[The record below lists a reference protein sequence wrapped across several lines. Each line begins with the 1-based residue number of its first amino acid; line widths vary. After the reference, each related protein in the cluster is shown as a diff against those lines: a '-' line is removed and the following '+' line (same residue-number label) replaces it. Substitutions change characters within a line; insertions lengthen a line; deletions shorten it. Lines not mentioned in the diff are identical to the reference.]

1 MSSPSF
7 SVVMPVWNR
16 SRCVASAIKSVLAQT
31 CQDFELI
38 LVDDGSEDGLEA
50 AVRPYLGA
58 KVRLVSTEHHGVC
71 AARNT
76 GMRESKGTFI
86 AYLDADNT
94 WRPRFLEAIQSA
106 LSTPGEHRCV
116 AYAQAEVHLHG
127 DKSSFCGPRIVGEPF
142 SLQRMMQRNLIDQNT
157 VVHARRCVDLVGGYD
172 ETLRRL
178 VDWDFLARLT
188 AKFEPV
194 FIPEVLVDYNWGLE
208 PNSISLTEDL
218 ELATRQ
224 VTDNIKARM
233 TNHVAGQITIRH
245 DMTDYVWNNVSPEK
259 YDNWLRMSRGPYDM
273 KGFRPNGYPYMLQIE
288 PSSRCNLACPACPV
302 GRNELGRPKQDMSL
316 EQFKS
321 IIDNQ
326 RRWLLFAVLWDWG
339 EPFANPQLPE
349 MIRYAAEAGVQTVT
363 STNAHY
369 LGSKEYVAAILNSG
383 LTTLIV
389 AIDSL
394 HDADYR
400 SYRVGGRLE
409 RALEGLKMLVAMKRE
424 LGSSTRINL
433 RMVVMRHN
441 EREIARLRRFARKAG
456 ADQFTVKTMNPGC
469 GDVAMDAELVP
480 LNPKLR
486 RFAYRKDSWERIPV
500 EAPCNRVM
508 TMANIFSNGDLV
520 PCCYDYD
527 SSLKI
532 GNAFE
537 TSFADLWMSPEYCEV
552 RRRINEER
560 PSLPRCRN
568 CHINFKLSKV
578 GWYVEAVDLTLS
590 HHPFWDPRRY
600 LKWKPAVKPQKVLMP
615 SLVYPLATPL
625 DSDEKTGWK
634 PHAVFKG
641 RARNVRRL
649 ASHASSLMPGCSPH
663 PPHRHEEEEFLLVL
677 AGEIDLILPKEKNN
691 RQRMKAGDFVYYPAG
706 FPHSL
711 EAAGTVPANYLM
723 LKWKNPHRKNRRSNL
738 TFRQGSS
745 EAAVFSGCAE
755 GGFSPSLC
763 FEGVT
768 RYLNKLHVH
777 LSTIVPGGGYAAHHD
792 DHDVVIIVLEGE
804 VETIGRRVKP
814 HGVIYYASGE
824 PHGMHNP
831 GTVPARYLVV
841 EFHG

>member
-1 MSSPSF
+1 MDAPAF
-7 SVVMPVWNR
+7 SVVMPVWNCAHR
-16 SRCVASAIKSVLAQT
+16 VATAIESVLAQT

-38 LVDDGSEDGLEA
+38 LVDDGSTDGLEA
-50 AVRPYLGA
+50 AVQPYLND
-58 KVRLVSTEHHGVC
+58 KVRLVSMEHRGVC
-71 AARNT
+71 AARNA
-76 GMRESKGTFI
+76 GIREARGTFI

-94 WRPRFLEAIQSA
+94 WRPRFLETMQRA
-106 LSTPGEHRCV
+106 LSASGEHRSV
-116 AYAQAEVHLHG
+116 AYAQAEVHTHG
-127 DKSSFCGPRIVGEPF
+127 DTFHPSGLRIAGEPF
-142 SLQRMMQRNLIDQNT
+142 SLQGMMQRNLIDQNT
-157 VVHARRCVDLVGGYD
+157 VVHARRCIDLVGGYD

-188 AKFEPV
+188 ARFEPI

-208 PNSISLTEDL
+208 PNSISLSEDL

-233 TNHVAGQITIRH
+233 TNNSAGQITICH
-245 DMTDYVWNNVSPEK
+245 DMTDYVWNSVSPEK

-273 KGFRPNGYPYMLQIE
+273 NGFRPNGHPYMLQIE

-302 GRNELGRPKQDMSL
+302 GRNELGRPKQDMTL
-316 EQFKS
+316 DQFKS
-321 IIDNQ
+321 IIDSQ
-326 RRWLLFAVLWDWG
+326 RRWLLLAVLWDWG

-349 MIRYAAEAGVQTVT
+349 MIRYATDAGVQTVT

-369 LGSKEYVAAILNSG
+369 LGNKDYVAAILNSG

-400 SYRVGGRLE
+400 SYRIGGQLE
-409 RALEGLKMLVAMKRE
+409 RALQGLKMLVAMKRE

-441 EREIARLRRFARKAG
+441 EKEIAKLRRFAWKAG

-508 TMANIFSNGDLV
+508 TMANIFSNGDVV

-527 SSLKI
+527 SSMKV
-532 GNAFE
+532 GNVFE
-537 TSFADLWMSPEYCEV
+537 IPFTGIWMSPEYSEV
-552 RRRINEER
+552 RRRIHEER
-560 PSLPRCRN
+560 TSLPRCRN
-568 CHINFKLSKV
+568 CHINFKLSKA
-578 GWYVEAVDLTLS
+578 GWYVEALDLTLS
-590 HHPFWDPRRY
+590 RRPFWDPRRY
-600 LKWKPAVKPQKVLMP
+600 LKKKTETARQKVLMP
-615 SLVYPLATPL
+615 SLVYPLVTPL

-649 ASHASSLMPGCSPH
+649 ACHASSLMPEHSPH
-663 PPHRHEEEEFLLVL
+663 PPHRHDEEEFLLVL
-677 AGEIDLILPKEKNN
+677 AGEIDLILPKGKNK

-723 LKWKNPHRKNRRSNL
+723 LKWENPHRKNRRSIL

-745 EAAVFSGCAE
+745 GSAVFSGYSE

-763 FEGVT
+763 FEGAT
-768 RYLNKLHVH
+768 RYLNKLQVH
-777 LSTIVPGGGYAAHHD
+777 LSTIIPGGGYAAHHD

-804 VETIGRRVKP
+804 VETLGRRVKP
-814 HGVIYYASGE
+814 HGVIYYAAGE
-824 PHGMHNP
+824 PHGMRNS
-831 GTVPARYLVV
+831 GTVPARYLVG
-841 EFHG
+841 EFH

>member
-1 MSSPSF
+1 MSFPAF
-7 SVVMPVWNR
+7 SVIMPVWNR
-16 SRCVASAIKSVLAQT
+16 AHRVAAAIESVLAQT

-38 LVDDGSEDGLEA
+38 LVNDGSEDGLEA
-50 AVRPYLGA
+50 AVRPYLSE
-58 KVRLVSTEHHGVC
+58 KVRLVSMAHRGVC
-71 AARNT
+71 AARNA
-76 GMRESKGTFI
+76 GLREARGTFI
-86 AYLDADNT
+86 AYLDTDNT
-94 WRPRFLEAIQSA
+94 WRPRFLETMQNA
-106 LSTPGEHRCV
+106 LSASGENRSV
-116 AYAQAEVHLHG
+116 AYAQAEVHVHG
-127 DKSSFCGPRIVGEPF
+127 DKHRFCGPRIAGEPF
-142 SLQRMMQRNLIDQNT
+142 SLQGMMQRNLIDQNT
-157 VVHARRCVDLVGGYD
+157 VVHARRCVELTGGYD

-178 VDWDFLARLT
+178 VDWDFLVRLT

-224 VTDNIKARM
+224 IAGNIKTRM
-233 TNHVAGQITIRH
+233 TDSSAGRITVRH
-245 DMTDYVWNNVSPEK
+245 DMTDYVWSSVSPEK
-259 YDNWLRMSRGPYDM
+259 YDNWLRMSQGPYDL
-273 KGFRPNGYPYMLQIE
+273 KDFRPNGYPYMLQIE

-302 GRNELGRPKQDMSL
+302 GRNELGRPKRDMTL
-316 EQFKS
+316 EQFKG
-321 IIDNQ
+321 IIDSQ
-326 RRWLLFAVLWDWG
+326 RRWLLLAVLWDWG

-349 MIRYAAEAGVQTVT
+349 MIRYAADAGIQTVT

-369 LGSKEYVAAILNSG
+369 LGNKDYVAAILKSG

-409 RALEGLKMLVAMKRE
+409 RALEGLRMLVAMKRE

-433 RMVVMRHN
+433 RMVVMRNN
-441 EREIARLRRFARKAG
+441 EKEIARLRRFARKAG

-486 RFAYRKDSWERIPV
+486 RFMYRKNSWERIPV

-508 TMANIFSNGDLV
+508 TMANIFSNGDVV

-537 TSFADLWMSPEYCEV
+537 TPFADIWMSPAYREV

-568 CHINFKLSKV
+568 CHINFKQSKA
-578 GWYVEAVDLTLS
+578 GWYVEALDLTLLRR
-590 HHPFWDPRRY
+590 PFWDLRRY
-600 LKWKPAVKPQKVLMP
+600 LKRKPDAKTQKVLMP
-615 SLVYPLATPL
+615 SLVYPLAVPL
-625 DSDEKTGWK
+625 ASDEKTGWK

-649 ASHASSLMPGCSPH
+649 ACHASSLMPGHSPH
-663 PPHRHEEEEFLLVL
+663 PPHRHDEEEFLLVL
-677 AGEIDLILPKEKNN
+677 AGEIDLILPKKKSK
-691 RQRMKAGDFVYYPAG
+691 RQRMRAGDFVYYPAG

-711 EAAGTVPANYLM
+711 EAAGAVPADYLM
-723 LKWKNPHRKNRRSNL
+723 LKWSNRHQRIGTAKL
-738 TFRQGSS
+738 GFQAGSAA
-745 EAAVFSGCAE
+745 AAVFSGCSE

-763 FEGVT
+763 FEGPT
-768 RYLNKLHVH
+768 RYLNKLQVH
-777 LSTIVPGGGYAAHHD
+777 LSNIIPGGGYAAHHD
-792 DHDVVIIVLEGE
+792 NHDVVIVVLEGE
-804 VETIGRRVKP
+804 VETLGRRVKP
-814 HGVIYYASGE
+814 HGVIYYAAGE

-831 GTVPARYLVV
+831 GPVPARYLVV
-841 EFHG
+841 EFH